1 MKKTRLSIF
10 MSHPIQYQISLIRNI
25 ALQKE
30 IDLSVNYYWDFGVKE
45 TFDKE
50 FNKKIKWDMP
60 LFGGYKHSFLRNYAF
75 SKSTSFFGCIISFS
89 KAHH

>member
-50 FNKKIKWDMP
+50 FNKKIKD
-60 LFGGYKHSFLRNYAF
+60 R
-75 SKSTSFFGCIISFS
+75 KSVV
-89 KAHH
+89 